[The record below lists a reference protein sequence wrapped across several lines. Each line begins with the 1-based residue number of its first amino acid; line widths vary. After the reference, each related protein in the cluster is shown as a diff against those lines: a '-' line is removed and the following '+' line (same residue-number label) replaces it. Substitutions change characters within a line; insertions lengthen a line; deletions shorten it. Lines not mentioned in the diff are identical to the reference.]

1 MSVNKIS
8 LMHQPTALP
17 PEYQA
22 EREKAAILADPRL
35 YEIIYDERVV
45 AVLPREGGYMV
56 MTDEGREV
64 PVRVIYEHS
73 GRIGPVKFRLEF
85 GE

>member
-1 MSVNKIS
+1 MFVNKLSSI
-8 LMHQPTALP
+8 HQPTALP

-35 YEIIYDERVV
+35 YEIIYDEQVV
-45 AVLPREGGYMV
+45 AILPCEKGYKV
-56 MTDEGREV
+56 ITDEGREV
-64 PVRVIYEHS
+64 AVRVIYERPD
-73 GRIGPVKFRLEF
+73 RIGPAKFRLEF